1 MESKTFMASNNYVC
15 TLSAEQISQL
25 KTLLENGSWE
35 LSKIPYSVFKATGN
49 HTTVVAYESGK
60 LVVQGRGTE
69 EFVLYTLEPE
79 ILHTFNFQSSESA
92 DPAPAA
98 DPASMVIT
106 PHGGIDESGKGDF
119 FGPLVIAGV
128 CVVQQTGSELA
139 KLGVCDSKLIHSDK
153 KIIQLADAIRSIC
166 AGHYSSVTLMPE
178 TYNRLY
184 SQIGNLNRL
193 LAWGH
198 ARIIE
203 NLLEATPDC
212 PRMLSD
218 KFGSEHLIKN
228 ALMERGRKI
237 VLEQETKAERDI
249 AVAAASIL
257 ARDGFIRGM
266 KKLNE
271 LCQCELPR
279 GAGPQVKIIG
289 SELIRNKGREILT
302 KCCKMQFKTASEI

>member
-1 MESKTFMASNNYVC
+1 MANTNYVC
-15 TLSAEQISQL
+15 TLTAEQIEEL
-25 KTLLENGSWE
+25 RIRLDNGCWE
-35 LSKIPYSVFKATGN
+35 FSKVPYSVFKASGN
-49 HTTVVAYESGK
+49 HTTVIAYESGK

-79 ILHTFNFQSSESA
+79 ILHTFDFQCSNSSSTST
-92 DPAPAA
+92 APQL
-98 DPASMVIT
+98 IT

-128 CVVQQTGSELA
+128 CVNENSGSALA
-139 KLGVCDSKLIHSDK
+139 KLGVCDSKLIHSDS
-153 KIIQLADAIRSIC
+153 KIIKLANEIRSIC
-166 AGHYSSVTLMPE
+166 AGCYSSVTLMPE

-184 SQIGNLNRL
+184 AQIGNLNRL

-203 NLLEATPDC
+203 NLLEAVPEC

-228 ALMERGRKI
+228 ALMERGKKI
-237 VLEQETKAERDI
+237 ILEQETKAERDI

-257 ARDGFIRGM
+257 ARDGFLRGM
-266 KKLNE
+266 RKLND

-279 GAGPQVKIIG
+279 GAGPQVKNIG
-289 SELIRNKGREILT
+289 SRLVTRCGRDIL
-302 KCCKMQFKTASEI
+302 KQCAKLHFKTASEL

>member
-1 MESKTFMASNNYVC
+1 MANNNFVC
-15 TLSAEQISQL
+15 TLSPEQIGEL
-25 KTLLENGSWE
+25 KLRLENGSWE
-35 LSKIPYSVFKATGN
+35 FSKIPYAVFKASGN

-79 ILHTFNFQSSESA
+79 ILHTFNYQSSE
-92 DPAPAA
+92 AA
-98 DPASMVIT
+98 ASEPVIVT

-128 CVVQQTGSELA
+128 CVNEESGNALA
-139 KLGVCDSKLIHSDK
+139 KLGVCDSKLIHSDS
-153 KIIQLADAIRSIC
+153 KIVKLATEIRSIC
-166 AGHYSSVTLMPE
+166 AGCYNSVTLMPE

-203 NLLEATPDC
+203 NLLEAVPDC

-237 VLEQETKAERDI
+237 ILDQETKAERDI

-257 ARDGFIRGM
+257 ARDGFLRGM

-279 GAGPQVKIIG
+279 GAGPQVKITG
-289 SELIRNKGREILT
+289 SELIARHGRDILRSCA
-302 KCCKMQFKTASEI
+302 KLHFKTAAELCHQGRT

>member
-1 MESKTFMASNNYVC
+1 MANTNYVC
-15 TLSAEQISQL
+15 TLTAEQIEEL
-25 KTLLENGSWE
+25 RIRLDNGCWE
-35 LSKIPYSVFKATGN
+35 FSKVPYSVFKASGN
-49 HTTVVAYESGK
+49 HTTVIAYESGK
-60 LVVQGRGTE
+60 FVVQGRGTE

-79 ILHTFNFQSSESA
+79 ILHTFNFQCSNSSST
-92 DPAPAA
+92 DTAPQL
-98 DPASMVIT
+98 IT

-128 CVVQQTGSELA
+128 CVNENSGSALA
-139 KLGVCDSKLIHSDK
+139 KLGVCDSKLIHSDS
-153 KIIQLADAIRSIC
+153 KIIKLANEIRSIC
-166 AGHYSSVTLMPE
+166 AGCYSSVTLMPE

-184 SQIGNLNRL
+184 AQIGNLNRL

-203 NLLEATPDC
+203 NLLEAVPEC

-228 ALMERGRKI
+228 ALMERGKKI
-237 VLEQETKAERDI
+237 ILEQETKAERDI

-257 ARDGFIRGM
+257 ARDGFLRGM
-266 KKLNE
+266 RKLND

-279 GAGPQVKIIG
+279 GAGPQVKNIG
-289 SELIRNKGREILT
+289 SRLIAKCGRDIL
-302 KCCKMQFKTASEI
+302 KQCAKLHFKTASEL

>member
-1 MESKTFMASNNYVC
+1 MANNSYVC
-15 TLSAEQISQL
+15 TISAEQAAELKIILENSGWIFSQL
-25 KTLLENGSWE
+25 
-35 LSKIPYSVFKATGN
+35 PYARFKASRD
-49 HTTVVAYESGK
+49 HTTIAAYESGK

-69 EFVLYTLEPE
+69 EFVLYTLEPQ
-79 ILHTFNFQSSESA
+79 ILHTFTYGYEDAAESA
-92 DPAPAA
+92 EPAVEDLP
-98 DPASMVIT
+98 IT

-128 CVVQQTGSELA
+128 CVDENIGAELK
-139 KLGVCDSKLIHSDK
+139 KLGVCDSKLIHSSA
-153 KIIQLADAIRSIC
+153 KITQLAEAIRSIA
-166 AGHYSSVTLMPE
+166 AGHYSSVVLMPE

-184 SQIGNLNRL
+184 EKIGNLNRL

-203 NLLEATPDC
+203 NLLESTPEC

-218 KFGSEHLIKN
+218 KFGSEHLIRN

-237 VLEQETKAERDI
+237 ILEQETKAERDI

-257 ARDGFIRGM
+257 ARDGFLRGM
-266 KKLNE
+266 KKLDE

-279 GAGPQVKIIG
+279 GAGPLVKVTG
-289 SELIRNKGREILT
+289 TQLIQKHGRDILRSCA
-302 KCCKMQFKTASEI
+302 KLHFKTASEL

>member
-1 MESKTFMASNNYVC
+1 MASNNYVC
-15 TLSAEQISQL
+15 TIDAGQAEEL
-25 KTLLENGSWE
+25 RVKLEVSGWNFAS
-35 LSKIPYSVFKATGN
+35 IPYARFKAAKD

-79 ILHTFNFQSSESA
+79 ILHTFSFGYENIA
-92 DPAPAA
+92 DTETENQP
-98 DPASMVIT
+98 VT

-128 CVVQQTGSELA
+128 CVNAETGAELA
-139 KLGVCDSKLIHSDK
+139 KLGVCDSKLIHSSA
-153 KIIQLADAIRSIC
+153 KITKLANSIRNIC
-166 AGHYSSVTLMPE
+166 AGSYSSITLMPE

-184 SQIGNLNRL
+184 EQIGNLNRL

-203 NLLEATPDC
+203 NLLEQNPDC

-218 KFGSEHLIKN
+218 KFGSEHLIRN

-237 VLEQETKAERDI
+237 ILDQETKAERDI

-257 ARDGFIRGM
+257 ARDGFLRGM
-266 KKLNE
+266 EKLKTICN
-271 LCQCELPR
+271 CELPR
-279 GAGPQVKIIG
+279 GAGPQVKLIG
-289 SELIRNKGREILT
+289 TELVSHHGREILRSCA
-302 KCCKMQFKTASEI
+302 KLHFKTANEL

>member
-1 MESKTFMASNNYVC
+1 MANNNYVC
-15 TLSAEQISQL
+15 TIDAEQALEL
-25 KTLLENGSWE
+25 KMILESSGWEFSTL
-35 LSKIPYSVFKATGN
+35 PYARFKASKD
-49 HTTVVAYESGK
+49 HTTIAAYESGK

-69 EFVLYTLEPE
+69 EFVLYTLEPQ
-79 ILHTFNFQSSESA
+79 ILHTFTYGYEDLSG
-92 DPAPAA
+92 PAA
-98 DPASMVIT
+98 AEEEKPVT

-128 CVVQQTGSELA
+128 CVDEASAAELQ
-139 KLGVCDSKLIHSDK
+139 KLGVCDSKLNHSSA
-153 KIIQLADAIRSIC
+153 KITKLAEAIRSIT
-166 AGHYSSVTLMPE
+166 AGHYSSVMLMPE

-184 SQIGNLNRL
+184 EKIGNLNRL

-203 NLLEATPDC
+203 NLLESTPEC

-218 KFGSEHLIKN
+218 KFGSEHLIRN
-228 ALMERGRKI
+228 ALMEKGRRI
-237 VLEQETKAERDI
+237 ILEQETKAERDI

-257 ARDGFIRGM
+257 ARDGFLRGM
-266 KKLNE
+266 KKLDE

-289 SELIRNKGREILT
+289 SELVRKHGREILRSCA
-302 KCCKMQFKTASEI
+302 KLHFKTAGEL

>member
-1 MESKTFMASNNYVC
+1 MANNNYVC
-15 TLSAEQISQL
+15 TLTAEQIAQL
-25 KTLLENGSWE
+25 KFRLETGSWE
-35 LSKIPYSVFKATGN
+35 FSKVPYSVFKATSN

-69 EFVLYTLEPE
+69 EFVLYILEPE
-79 ILHTFNFQSSESA
+79 ILHTFNYQASTV
-92 DPAPAA
+92 PAA
-98 DPASMVIT
+98 ETVIT

-128 CVVQQTGSELA
+128 CVNAETGAELA
-139 KLGVCDSKLIHSDK
+139 KLGVCDSKLIHSDS
-153 KIIQLADAIRSIC
+153 KIIKLSTEIRSIC
-166 AGHYSSVTLMPE
+166 AGCYTSVTLMPE

-203 NLLEATPDC
+203 NLLEAVPDC

-228 ALMERGRKI
+228 ALMERGKKI
-237 VLEQETKAERDI
+237 ILEQETKAERDI

-257 ARDGFIRGM
+257 ARDGFLRGM
-266 KKLNE
+266 RKLNE
-271 LCQCELPR
+271 LCHCELPR

-289 SELIRNKGREILT
+289 RELLSKHSRDILNSCA
-302 KCCKMQFKTASEI
+302 KLHFKTAAEL